1 MSRTDT
7 VLCAACL
14 GSHQTRV
21 GSPRR
26 GETRLISWRA
36 DPVRRKPR
44 RATHVSA
51 FMLPSLPGARSVSVS
66 VLMGPGHPCLLRRIS
81 RQNAAARQGRR
92 IGCHMN
98 LPLCN
103 HSSRGRQ
110 RGVRVLFVETR
121 PTRS

>member
-1 MSRTDT
+1 MLMTDT

-51 FMLPSLPGARSVSVS
+51 VMLPSLPGTHS
-66 VLMGPGHPCLLRRIS
+66 VLVPVLMEPGQPCLLRRIS
-81 RQNAAARQGRR
+81 HKQCCSAPRPANRLSHESASLQPLEPRNTK
-92 IGCHMN
+92 GCEN
-98 LPLCN
+98 
-103 HSSRGRQ
+103 
-110 RGVRVLFVETR
+110 FVC
-121 PTRS
+121 